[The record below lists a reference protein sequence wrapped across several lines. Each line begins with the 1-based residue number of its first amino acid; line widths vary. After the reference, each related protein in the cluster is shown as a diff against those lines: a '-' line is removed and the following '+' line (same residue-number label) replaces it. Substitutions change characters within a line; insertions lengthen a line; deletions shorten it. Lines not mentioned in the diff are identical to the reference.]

1 MASAALMAAGMAVS
15 MIGGLAQAGSA
26 SQTADAQASAY
37 KAQGSAA
44 LAQAQNKAAQERDKY
59 RRLASQQRAA
69 YGSSGVD
76 VNSGSP
82 LDVLAATDAE
92 GEVSAMQL
100 LYSGELENWSA
111 RQRAAA
117 VKNQAQGS
125 ATGSILGGMGGA
137 LGMGIANAGVF
148 KGLLGS
154 GANTGLASAGKNLF
168 NTSIAGALK

>member
-1 MASAALMAAGMAVS
+1 MASAALLAAGMAVS

-26 SQTADAQASAY
+26 SQAADAQASAY

-111 RQRAAA
+111 RAA
-117 VKNQAQGS
+117 GRC
-125 ATGSILGGMGGA
+125 GEEPGA
-137 LGMGIANAGVF
+137 GLRDGKHPRRHGRGPRHGIANAGVF
-148 KGLLGS
+148 KGLLAAGQ
-154 GANTGLASAGKNLF
+154 TRVWHRLAR
-168 NTSIAGALK
+168 TSSTPPLPEP

>member
-1 MASAALMAAGMAVS
+1 MGTYYVEQAGSSRSRLLPFVFSSTQAYVLELCPGTIRFFRDGGYLADKDINMPWSAEQYMSLSFCQAADV

-26 SQTADAQASAY
+26 SQAADAQASAY

-82 LDVLAATDAE
+82 LDVLAATDAS
-92 GEVSAMQL
+92 VFNA
-100 LYSGELENWSA
+100 
-111 RQRAAA
+111 
-117 VKNQAQGS
+117 
-125 ATGSILGGMGGA
+125 IL
-137 LGMGIANAGVF
+137 
-148 KGLLGS
+148 
-154 GANTGLASAGKNLF
+154 
-168 NTSIAGALK
+168 